1 MYRARIIGV
10 GSCLPSKELT
20 NFDLAKKLETSD
32 EWIRSHTGICTRYIA
47 EEGETLSSLSTSA
60 AAAAIRNAGVKID
73 DIGLIIVATT
83 TPEHIFPSCAVAVQD
98 NLGCK
103 SAFAFD
109 IQAVCAGFIYAL
121 ASANSYIISG
131 QVKTALVIGAD
142 IMSEIVDWNDR
153 STCILFGDGA
163 GAAVLTAAKDE
174 GIFSTHLYSDG
185 SLQDILY
192 TFSGDK
198 LRMNGWAVF
207 RHAVEKMSAS
217 MLAALDSNL
226 LSVDDIDWFIP
237 HQANIRIINA
247 IAQRLSI
254 PNEKMVITV
263 DKHANT
269 SAASIP
275 LAMDCAR
282 SNFSSGD
289 LIALTALGGGIA
301 WGSILLRW

>member
-1 MYRARIIGV
+1 MYRAKIIGV

-20 NFDLAKKLETSD
+20 NFDLAKRLDTSD
-32 EWIRSHTGICTRYIA
+32 AWIRSHTGIRTRYIA
-47 EEGETLSSLSTSA
+47 GEGETLNSLATSA
-60 AAAAIRNAGVKID
+60 AAEAIKNAGVEAD

-83 TPEHIFPSCAVAVQD
+83 TPERIFPSCAVAVQD
-98 NLGCK
+98 NLQCR

-109 IQAVCAGFIYAL
+109 LQAVCAGFVYAL

-131 QVKTALVIGAD
+131 QVKAALVIGAD
-142 IMSEIVDWNDR
+142 IMSEIVDWDDR
-153 STCILFGDGA
+153 STCVLFGDGA
-163 GAAVLTAAKDE
+163 GAVVLTAAKDA
-174 GIFSTHLYSDG
+174 GIISTHLYSDG
-185 SLQDILY
+185 SLQNILY
-192 TFSGDK
+192 TLSGDK
-198 LRMNGWAVF
+198 LRMNGQAVF

-217 MLAALDSNL
+217 MLAALESNS
-226 LSVDDIDWFIP
+226 LSIDDVDWLIP

-254 PNEKMVITV
+254 SSEKVVITV

-275 LAMDCAR
+275 LAMDHAR
-282 SNFSSGD
+282 GSFSSGD